1 MQDPELSFTSMFS
14 HSGTGTRSF
23 PHNGFSTFTVLAWN
37 LPGKFPPQSEAQAV
51 PIVWN
56 NPDMTIMSLGR
67 PNEQRKIEKLLVK
80 LAKIKAISAKPVPI
94 ANPST
99 AR

>member
-1 MQDPELSFTSMFS
+1 
-14 HSGTGTRSF
+14 
-23 PHNGFSTFTVLAWN
+23 
-37 LPGKFPPQSEAQAV
+37 
-51 PIVWN
+51 
-56 NPDMTIMSLGR
+56 MSLGR